1 MNSSLNA
8 NSYFFRKPPML
19 TYMVRFLY
27 CYPSPFPIAPAVTDL
42 PECRGDLSLSLFITS
57 FTSTKERTT
66 QYAKSRLKTHIPVNL
81 CDRYHYIPKAPL
93 YQCRMPCLYS
103 I

>member
-1 MNSSLNA
+1 MNLSLNA

-57 FTSTKERTT
+57 FTSTKESNTVR
-66 QYAKSRLKTHIPVNL
+66 QKPPKEHIPVNL

>member
-57 FTSTKERTT
+57 FTSTKESNTVRQKPPKDT
-66 QYAKSRLKTHIPVNL
+66 YSR
-81 CDRYHYIPKAPL
+81 
-93 YQCRMPCLYS
+93 QFM
-103 I
+103 